1 MLTFPIED
9 GSILMRTLS
18 LLLLSLLLPCL
29 PLKAEETAFAELAQQ
44 HQLAM
49 AEQDGVFS
57 GAGWDLLSQRVAGA
71 QHVLVGEDHFTNEM
85 PLLIGAIAGIGR
97 FDHFYIEV
105 DPFSTRI
112 IERSI
117 RELGPPE
124 RLGFRRDYGD
134 LYSFY
139 ALQPEYD
146 LLEKLVRDG
155 VGLLGSDQVVMYADR
170 LVVQDWIART
180 ENEQARQIYRHV
192 AQQSQERLEHL
203 LKNPQKPDF
212 SSLYFM
218 TEEFAGDLERLAALQ
233 LSDEERA
240 MVEAM
245 QRSVEIY
252 QTRSHRKR
260 VQLIKHQLMAD
271 YPRWIGSR
279 NLFKYGANHLA
290 RGESFLTV
298 QDIGA
303 LVAELAEAAYQESL
317 HVMIIGESGFQGSPF
332 RGFPPSS
339 VEPDGFYLK
348 HLQPFFAL
356 TDGPDWAVFDLV
368 PLRRAHQQGELAIDN
383 VNLLRSI
390 KGYDLLVLIPEV
402 TPAGFPAYD

>member
-1 MLTFPIED
+1 
-9 GSILMRTLS
+9 MRTAYI
-18 LLLLSLLLPCL
+18 LLLSILLPSL
-29 PLKAEETAFAELAQQ
+29 PLQADDSAFAELARQ
-44 HQLAM
+44 HQFSM
-49 AEQDGVFS
+49 SEQDGAFA
-57 GAGWDLLSQRVAGA
+57 GTGWDLLSERVAGA
-71 QHVLVGEDHFTNEM
+71 QHVLLGEDHFTNEM
-85 PLLIGAIAGIGR
+85 PRLIGAIAGIGSY
-97 FDHFYIEV
+97 DHFYIEV

-117 RELGPPE
+117 RELDPAQ
-124 RLGFRRDYGD
+124 RLAFRRAYGD

-139 ALQPEYD
+139 ALEPEYA
-146 LLEKLVRDG
+146 LLEQMVDG
-155 VGLLGSDQVVMYADR
+155 GTRLLGSDQVVMFADR
-170 LVVQDWIART
+170 LIFQDWIERT
-180 ENEQARQIYRHV
+180 ENEQARQLYRHI
-192 AQQSQERLEHL
+192 AQQSQERLERFL
-203 LKNPQKPDF
+203 ENPEEPDF

-218 TEEFAGDLERLAALQ
+218 TPEFSGDLERLAVLE
-233 LSDEERA
+233 LNDEEQA

-245 QRSVEIY
+245 QRSVDIY
-252 QTRSHRKR
+252 QTQSHRKR

-303 LVAELAEAAYQESL
+303 LVAELADAAYQESL
-317 HVMIIGESGFQGSPF
+317 HVMIIGESGKQGSPF
-332 RGFPPSS
+332 RGFPPSPI
-339 VEPDGFYLK
+339 EPDGFYLK

-356 TDGPDWAVFDLV
+356 TSGKDWAVFDLV
-368 PLRRAHQQGELAIDN
+368 PLRRAQQRGELAIDN

-402 TPAGFPAYD
+402 TPAGFPGYD

>member
-1 MLTFPIED
+1 
-9 GSILMRTLS
+9 MRTIGV
-18 LLLLSLLLPCL
+18 LLLSFVLPCL
-29 PLKAEETAFAELAQQ
+29 PLQADENAFAGLASQ

-49 AEQDGVFS
+49 SERDGVFS
-57 GAGWDLLSQRVAGA
+57 GPGWDLLRQRAAGA
-71 QHVLVGEDHFTNEM
+71 QHILVGEDHFTNEM
-85 PLLIGAIAGIGR
+85 PRLIGAIAGIGA

-117 RELGPPE
+117 RELDPLQ
-124 RLGFRRDYGD
+124 RLEFRRNYGD

-139 ALQPEYD
+139 ALQPEYE
-146 LLEKLVRDG
+146 LLEKLVNDG

-180 ENEQARQIYRHV
+180 ESEQARQIYRQV
-192 AQQSQERLEHL
+192 AQQSHERLKRFLE
-203 LKNPQKPDF
+203 NPEKPDF

-218 TEEFAGDLERLAALQ
+218 TAEFANDLERLASLP
-233 LSDEERA
+233 LSGEEKD
-240 MVEAM
+240 MVAAM
-245 QRSVEIY
+245 QRSVDIY
-252 QTRSHRKR
+252 QTQSHRKR

-271 YPRWIGSR
+271 YPRWIGGR

-303 LVAELAEAAYQESL
+303 LVAELAEAAYQDSL
-317 HVMIIGESGFQGSPF
+317 HVMIIGESGFQGAPF
-332 RGFPPSS
+332 RGFPPSA

-356 TDGPDWAVFDLV
+356 TEGMDWAVFDLV
-368 PLRRAHQQGELAIDN
+368 PLRRAQQRGELSIDD

-402 TPAGFPAYD
+402 TPAGFPVYD